1 MSSRD
6 WSLGIL
12 GAVLPFAA
20 MAGSLR
26 VGPTRIDLS
35 PRHPV
40 AVLEVQNTGDSATL
54 VQIDTLTWTQSAG
67 DESLEPTTDLL
78 ATPLILTL
86 DPGETQSVRVGLREP
101 IVASVEHSYRMVVGE
116 VAPTWVAS
124 TGLRFAVRVSV
135 PVFARVAEPAR
146 SGGKLPE
153 ALSWA
158 LRPGNEGCERI
169 LVDNNSSRHEHILHA
184 ELLTA
189 NGDLLWQSAAPDYI
203 LAESRRSLSPQVC
216 APSSAPAATL
226 RLTTESRAITLPPAA
241 AGMLVDAK

>member
-101 IVASVEHSYRMVVGE
+101 IVASVEHSYRVVVGE

-124 TGLRFAVRVSV
+124 TGLRFAVRISV

-169 LVDNNSSRHEHILHA
+169 RVDRKSTRLNSSH
-184 ELLTA
+184 
-189 NGDLLWQSAAPDYI
+189 
-203 LAESRRSLSPQVC
+203 RR
-216 APSSAPAATL
+216 
-226 RLTTESRAITLPPAA
+226 
-241 AGMLVDAK
+241 